1 MTRTF
6 ASVYVSQ
13 DAKNGRNKM
22 EMTALVLTSHVLRHA
37 PQEKVAPP
45 LLPTSSRPPSQV
57 ASAPLLM
64 EKIHVMLFMEVNGP
78 PRLMEAPAQPEVMT
92 PVKVTPVKVTQV
104 KEKVLVQPNSSPVP
118 WFSPPLF

>member
-1 MTRTF
+1 MGTF

-13 DAKNGRNKM
+13 DAKNGRNKT

-78 PRLMEAPAQPEVMT
+78 PRLMELPAQP
-92 PVKVTPVKVTQV
+92 KVTPVKVTQV